1 MADRLG
7 IDNLNKWASLLGLTS
22 KTGIELAGETT
33 GVVGNQNVLYD
44 PSLGITE
51 QRSSKSNYVART
63 ILKTLRDTG
72 EAPGPQL

>member
-1 MADRLG
+1 M
-7 IDNLNKWASLLGLTS
+7 
-22 KTGIELAGETT
+22 
-33 GVVGNQNVLYD
+33 LYD

-72 EAPGPQL
+72 EALGRTFEEERLERVTQELMNLCSSTRARR